1 MDSEKKKCAKW
12 KIKKEFKKPCPKVK
26 DFGMKARKATYR
38 IWMYKQLHCRQ
49 LIVYKQLENGNCRID
64 PVPNVEYEST
74 WVKQLKSTHVAGN
87 GKTFK
92 VIAMAVVQS

>member
-38 IWMYKQLHCRQ
+38 IWMYKQL
-49 LIVYKQLENGNCRID
+49 ENGNCRID

-92 VIAMAVVQS
+92 VIALAVVQS